1 MKLWALQ
8 GFTLLLSTSTFVQM
22 FPSVTGADGTMPTN
36 AATSTTVTD
45 TTNTAT
51 PTTVTDKTNSA
62 TSTTV
67 TDKTTSITSA
77 PTTNIISTT
86 STDSITIVPDVHCAG
101 KQDFDPCDNPEN
113 AGCKENS
120 KCSCKKQ
127 KYFCRCNNDKE
138 KWYIGEDCEQEWT
151 VLTFALVASLPG
163 VALATVVGVAVHCV
177 HHSRKKGPA
186 ASVESSKTQKVDPNP
201 SSSKKESSPMD
212 DYSNLVFASDLQNGQ
227 KPQPASR
234 SPHDSIPMAS
244 QPYSAYRNPSY
255 RNPYASSQPSR
266 NPYSSLDR
274 YDGYKNPIEPP
285 GLQNSIARGNQSGY
299 QQAGPPTP
307 LYSSPDYDSSRP
319 QFPRVQ
325 MGRQY

>member
-1 MKLWALQ
+1 M
-8 GFTLLLSTSTFVQM
+8 
-22 FPSVTGADGTMPTN
+22 
-36 AATSTTVTD
+36 
-45 TTNTAT
+45 
-51 PTTVTDKTNSA
+51 
-62 TSTTV
+62 
-67 TDKTTSITSA
+67 
-77 PTTNIISTT
+77 
-86 STDSITIVPDVHCAG
+86 
-101 KQDFDPCDNPEN
+101 
-113 AGCKENS
+113 
-120 KCSCKKQ
+120 
-127 KYFCRCNNDKE
+127 Y
-138 KWYIGEDCEQEWT
+138 T
-151 VLTFALVASLPG
+151 VLESRTLIHVIILKMLVAKKILNVPVKNRNIS
-163 VALATVVGVAVHCV
+163 ADATTTKRNVVGVAVHCV

-285 GLQNSIARGNQSGY
+285 GLQNSVARGNQSGY

-325 MGRQY
+325 IGRQ